1 MIKRYNAKICVGV
14 HDMFS
19 VRENGNLSI
28 NSMILFMIFIS
39 WNKIVPQMTD
49 ILGMAD
55 TQRVTMPLITMT
67 NDRKMTDK
75 LLIKK

>member
-1 MIKRYNAKICVGV
+1 ML
-14 HDMFS
+14 S
-19 VRENGNLSI
+19 VREKGNPST
-28 NSMILFMIFIS
+28 NPMILFMIFIS

-55 TQRVTMPLITMT
+55 THRVTIPLITMM